1 MLPPAT
7 LSEETH
13 SILQELYLT
22 NNNLTDKCVP
32 LLTGHPHLKI
42 LHMAYNRLQSFPA
55 RWVTGFTAP
64 AHWWTT
70 WNIFIAKTEAHSDL
84 VGQVVFLMWWHCS
97 GWIHLLCP
105 VAHCYLFALQS
116 VSMFWL
122 HLEYFSAWRQYAFEV
137 GQGGLLFSP
146 AWSLCL
152 QLVGFCS
159 QKTCKRNSLKMSF
172 GTGLSHTGEKIL
184 MILKEILPWQWF
196 RWTTV
201 LSVHSVLIRSLSS
214 VRCAVKL
221 MGNNLGKEMPINK
234 GRDIAVLVWGSEQPG
249 FGGRREMN
257 KGVEL
262 SRVLESGGRKAGW
275 SEKLE
280 ERRKKSRSEL
290 MNRGNVSKI
299 SFFTSSVM
307 EIGRSTDLIPRL
319 LESDGRRGDRH
330 CCAGLKSAVLFFW
343 NSENHCSYHGF

>member
-1 MLPPAT
+1 MLLDKTELPYTTFLCSLRFLNASANKLEMLPPAT

-262 SRVLESGGRKAGW
+262 SSVLESGGRKAGW
-275 SEKLE
+275 SEKLELE

-299 SFFTSSVM
+299 SFF
-307 EIGRSTDLIPRL
+307 
-319 LESDGRRGDRH
+319 H
-330 CCAGLKSAVLFFW
+330 K
-343 NSENHCSYHGF
+343 